1 MRYQGKI
8 TNWNDEQG
16 FGFVSPNG
24 GGQRAFVHVSAFV
37 NRARMPSDGTIITYE
52 LTTDTK
58 GRFCA
63 KQIKFSGERVAVIR
77 QPYTY
82 SFGIYYLVVFITIMV
97 AITFTDHIPF
107 KLVAFYITL
116 SVVTF
121 LVYAIDKSA
130 AMSNSWR
137 TKENTLH
144 ILGLIGGWPGAL
156 IAQKTLRHKSSK
168 HEFQIGF
175 WLTVF
180 VNCSALCWLAM
191 TETGATYLRLLTDFS
206 FK

>member
-37 NRARMPSDGTIITYE
+37 NRAKRPSDGTIITYE

-63 KQIKFSGERVAVIR
+63 KQIQFTGERVAVIK
-77 QPYTY
+77 QPYTH
-82 SFGIYYLVVFITIMV
+82 SFGIYYLVLFITVMV
-97 AITFTDHIPF
+97 AIAFTHRILF

-130 AMSNSWR
+130 AINNRWR

-144 ILGLIGGWPGAL
+144 VLGLIGGWPGAL
-156 IAQKTLRHKSSK
+156 IAQKTLRHKSIK
-168 HEFQIGF
+168 QEFQIGF

-180 VNCSALCWLAM
+180 VNSSALYWLAM
-191 TETGATYLRLLTDFS
+191 TETGATYLKLLTDFS
-206 FK
+206 FQ

>member
-16 FGFVSPNG
+16 FGFVTPNG
-24 GGQRAFVHVSAFV
+24 GGQRAFVHASALV
-37 NRARMPSDGTIITYE
+37 NQARRPSNGTIITYE

-63 KQIKFSGERVAVIR
+63 KQIQFTGERISVIR
-77 QPYTY
+77 QPYTH
-82 SFGIYYLVVFITIMV
+82 SFSTYYLVLFSIVVLT
-97 AITFTDHIPF
+97 ITFTHRLPF
-107 KLVAFYITL
+107 KLLAFYITL

-130 AMSNSWR
+130 AINNRGR